1 MARTG
6 SLREYHLGPDTV
18 SIPVL
23 WGILKRLGVAV
34 HTDRSGLLTRK
45 SNSSFFSLM
54 NLVASKALAKPRDHS
69 VVEDKA
75 LLSPCQVA
83 WAICLYILSALSALP
98 DPPKYHFDH
107 AVDGCS
113 VSTG

>member
-6 SLREYHLGPDTV
+6 SLRERGHHLGPDTV

-45 SNSSFFSLM
+45 SNSRFFFSLM

-98 DPPKYHFDH
+98 DPQSTISITLWM
-107 AVDGCS
+107 AVA
-113 VSTG
+113 